1 MDDRIMKVLEAAGGR
16 IAELE
21 AEVAEMN
28 DANNYVCGLRDKA
41 ETENSDLRN
50 EIESLKQQLVDKG
63 ASVLFW
69 YKQVREL
76 EGKLAVANGERAT
89 VEAVD

>member
-1 MDDRIMKVLEAAGGR
+1 MDERIVKVLEAAGGR

-21 AEVAEMN
+21 AEVTEMN
-28 DANNYVCGLRDKA
+28 DANNYVCGQRDRTEA
-41 ETENSDLRN
+41 ENADLRN
-50 EIESLKQQLVDKG
+50 EIESLKQQLSDKG

-76 EGKLAVANGERAT
+76 EGKLAAANGERAT

>member
-28 DANNYVCGLRDKA
+28 DANNYVCGQRDRTEA
-41 ETENSDLRN
+41 ENADLRK
-50 EIESLKQQLVDKG
+50 EIESLKEQLSNKG
-63 ASVLFW
+63 NSVLFW
-69 YKQVREL
+69 YKRTLEL
-76 EGKLAVANGERAT
+76 EEKLAAANGERAT

>member
-28 DANNYVCGLRDKA
+28 DSNNYVCGQRDKA
-41 ETENSDLRN
+41 ETENSDLRK

-76 EGKLAVANGERAT
+76 EEKLAAATAERAT